1 MIDSMGVHHQLI
13 RYAVVGI
20 TSNAIIYLFYLLATW
35 LGLGPKTAMTG
46 LYAVG
51 VMQTF
56 IFNKKW
62 SFRFAGAAAPALA
75 RYATV
80 YALGYAI
87 NFLALMLLVDQL
99 GLPHQW
105 VMAGLVL
112 FMAVFLFAGQKFW
125 VFRQATAAELS
136 GPKYE

>member
-46 LYAVG
+46 LYVVG

-62 SFRFAGAAAPALA
+62 SFRFAGAAAE
-75 RYATV
+75 Y
-80 YALGYAI
+80 
-87 NFLALMLLVDQL
+87 
-99 GLPHQW
+99 
-105 VMAGLVL
+105 
-112 FMAVFLFAGQKFW
+112 FMARSSFDDLLRIKV
-125 VFRQATAAELS
+125 QAPVT
-136 GPKYE
+136 P

>member
-1 MIDSMGVHHQLI
+1 MVDSMGVHHQLI

-20 TSNAIIYLFYLLATW
+20 TSNAIIYLLYLLATW

-46 LYAVG
+46 LYVVG

-62 SFRFAGAAAPALA
+62 SFRFDGEVAPALI

-87 NFLALMLLVDQL
+87 NLLALMLLVDQA
-99 GLPHQW
+99 GLRHQW

-112 FMAVFLFAGQKFW
+112 FMAIFFFAGQKFW
-125 VFRQATAAELS
+125 VFRQSPAAKF
-136 GPKYE
+136 GG